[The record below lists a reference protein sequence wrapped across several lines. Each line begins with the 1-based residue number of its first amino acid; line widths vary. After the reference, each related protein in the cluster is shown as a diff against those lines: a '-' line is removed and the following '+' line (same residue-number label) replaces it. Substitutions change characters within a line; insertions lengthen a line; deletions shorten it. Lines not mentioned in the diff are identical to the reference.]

1 MNKRLAFVFIIITL
15 TIDAMGIGLIIPVM
29 PELLREIGG
38 GDLGNAAIWGG
49 VLSTVFAAMQ
59 FLVGPTLGSMS
70 DRYGRRPVLLISLV
84 VIAVDFVV
92 MGLAHSIWL
101 LVITRIV
108 GGIAAATQSTAAA
121 FIADISTPENRSA
134 NFGILG
140 ATFGVGFVLGPL
152 LGGLLGEFGFR
163 VPFFAAA
170 GLATFNLILGY
181 FVLPETVTDKIR
193 RPFDPARSNP
203 LGALRQIRKITGLA
217 RFLVVFFLYEFA
229 FYVYPAVWVYFS
241 KTQFGWNSAMIGV
254 SLASFGISIAV
265 VQGLF
270 IRHIIPKLGERKTI
284 VFGLIFNISVFL
296 VLGFITSA
304 FWAFLLAP
312 VSALGAIV
320 IPAMRGIMA
329 NKAEDNQQGEVQGIV
344 ASTQSLAVIFAPLVL
359 TYVFY
364 ASTRPE
370 SSFNLPGAPFLFS
383 AAIVSLSLAIFVTR
397 QKGSISERKPHNKPT
412 KRITP

>member
-101 LVITRIV
+101 LVITRII

-241 KTQFGWNSAMIGV
+241 KTQFGWNSAMIGL

>member
-1 MNKRLAFVFIIITL
+1 MSKRLAFVFIIITL

-101 LVITRIV
+101 LIITRIV

-241 KTQFGWNSAMIGV
+241 KTQFGWNSAMIGL

-383 AAIVSLSLAIFVTR
+383 AAIVSLSLAVFVTR
-397 QKGSISERKPHNKPT
+397 QKGSIGKRKPHNKPT

>member
-1 MNKRLAFVFIIITL
+1 MNKRLAFVFIIVTL

-101 LVITRIV
+101 LVITRII

-241 KTQFGWNSAMIGV
+241 KTQFGWNSAMIGL

-329 NKAEDNQQGEVQGIV
+329 NKADDNQQGEVQGIV

-397 QKGSISERKPHNKPT
+397 RKGSIGERKPHNKPT

>member
-101 LVITRIV
+101 LVITRII

-241 KTQFGWNSAMIGV
+241 KTQFGWNSAMIGL

-284 VFGLIFNISVFL
+284 VFGLVFNISVFL

>member
-101 LVITRIV
+101 LVITRII

-193 RPFDPARSNP
+193 RPFDRARSNP

-241 KTQFGWNSAMIGV
+241 KTQFGWNSAMIGL

-284 VFGLIFNISVFL
+284 VFGLVFNISVFL

-397 QKGSISERKPHNKPT
+397 RKGSIGERKPHNKPT

>member
-241 KTQFGWNSAMIGV
+241 KTQFGWNSAMIGL

-284 VFGLIFNISVFL
+284 VFGLVFNISVFL

-397 QKGSISERKPHNKPT
+397 QKGSIGERKPHNKPT

>member
-101 LVITRIV
+101 LVITRII

-181 FVLPETVTDKIR
+181 FVLPETVTDKIC

-241 KTQFGWNSAMIGV
+241 KTQFGWNSAMIGL

-397 QKGSISERKPHNKPT
+397 RKGSISGRKPHNKPT

>member
-241 KTQFGWNSAMIGV
+241 KTQFGWNSAMIGL

-284 VFGLIFNISVFL
+284 VFGLVFNISVFL

-397 QKGSISERKPHNKPT
+397 QKGSISERKTHNKPT
-412 KRITP
+412 KRIKH

>member
-29 PELLREIGG
+29 PELLLEIGG

-101 LVITRIV
+101 LVITRII

-203 LGALRQIRKITGLA
+203 LGALRQIRKISGLA

-241 KTQFGWNSAMIGV
+241 KTQFGWNSAMIGL

-397 QKGSISERKPHNKPT
+397 QKGSISGRKPHNKPT

>member
-241 KTQFGWNSAMIGV
+241 KTQFGWNSAMIGL

-270 IRHIIPKLGERKTI
+270 IRHIIPKLGERDTI

-320 IPAMRGIMA
+320 IPAMRGVMA

-397 QKGSISERKPHNKPT
+397 RKGSIGERKPHNKPT

>member
-241 KTQFGWNSAMIGV
+241 KTQFGWNSAMIGL

-284 VFGLIFNISVFL
+284 VFGLVFNISVFL

-397 QKGSISERKPHNKPT
+397 RKGSIGERKPHNKPT

>member
-101 LVITRIV
+101 LVITRII

-203 LGALRQIRKITGLA
+203 LGALRQIRKISGLA

-241 KTQFGWNSAMIGV
+241 KTQFGWNSAMIGL

-397 QKGSISERKPHNKPT
+397 RKGSISERKQHNKPT

>member
-1 MNKRLAFVFIIITL
+1 MSKRLAFVFIIITL

-270 IRHIIPKLGERKTI
+270 IRHIIPKLGERDTI

-397 QKGSISERKPHNKPT
+397 QKGSIGERKPHNKPT